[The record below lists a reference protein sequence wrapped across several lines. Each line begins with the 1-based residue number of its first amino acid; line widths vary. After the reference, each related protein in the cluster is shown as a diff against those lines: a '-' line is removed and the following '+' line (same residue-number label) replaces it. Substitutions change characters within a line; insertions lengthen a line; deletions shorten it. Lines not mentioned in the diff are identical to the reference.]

1 MLIIT
6 IIAGAIYLL
15 VPASSEIALLTSTT
29 ACLVDTAI
37 NLRFR
42 EVKLLAQSHTG
53 SKNWS
58 WDSNPVNVVPS
69 KSFQSPCFS
78 SPCENDS
85 YR

>member
-1 MLIIT
+1 MLIT

-42 EVKLLAQSHTG
+42 EVKLLAQSHMLT
-53 SKNWS
+53 
-58 WDSNPVNVVPS
+58 
-69 KSFQSPCFS
+69 
-78 SPCENDS
+78 
-85 YR
+85 